1 MYVHVKLYGI
11 DTKVYFK
18 YCAQRKVERKVF
30 INMKE
35 IKELVKCAK
44 CNDPD
49 AFTELMQSQMQ
60 NMYKTANAI
69 LKNDEDAADA
79 IQETIIACWQ
89 KLNDLKNDIYFRTW
103 MTRILINKCYE
114 IIKKNEKVTYMEEI
128 PEVVTESDFSNVEWK
143 EAMSVL
149 DEKYR
154 LVIVLYY
161 AQGFSTKE
169 IAGMLKITA
178 STVRTRLSRGREQ
191 LAKYYGENNDMK
203 GRL

>member
-11 DTKVYFK
+11 DTKVYYK

-44 CNDPD
+44 SNDPD
-49 AFTELMQSQMQ
+49 AFAELMQSQMQ

-89 KLNDLKNDIYFRTW
+89 KLND
-103 MTRILINKCYE
+103 
-114 IIKKNEKVTYMEEI
+114 
-128 PEVVTESDFSNVEWK
+128 
-143 EAMSVL
+143 
-149 DEKYR
+149 
-154 LVIVLYY
+154 
-161 AQGFSTKE
+161 
-169 IAGMLKITA
+169 
-178 STVRTRLSRGREQ
+178 
-191 LAKYYGENNDMK
+191 
-203 GRL
+203 